1 LEEIINQ
8 VNTYNVNTIF
18 YEELVSPEISKK
30 IADETGVKTETLN
43 PLEGLEQED
52 LDAGE
57 DYLSIMRDNLAKIKE
72 ANK

>member
-1 LEEIINQ
+1 MPT
-8 VNTYNVNTIF
+8 VMP
-18 YEELVSPEISKK
+18 SISLSRYS
-30 IADETGVKTETLN
+30 AAEQAFSKTETLN